1 MLSAF
6 FQDSCE
12 HLVVTLR
19 NVAQKPAV
27 IVLRFVFRAALHK
40 DRGDQLDTDVNVLTK
55 HETLMISGKMD
66 PVIDPDLV
74 VNKWKLRRMSPTAH
88 ANYTLNPVLQR
99 LSPSH
104 QTSLLWL

>member
-1 MLSAF
+1 M
-6 FQDSCE
+6 
-12 HLVVTLR
+12 TLR

-40 DRGDQLDTDVNVLTK
+40 DRGDLLDTDVNVLTK

-74 VNKWKLRRMSPTAH
+74 VNKWKLRRMSPTDHLCQLYSQSRTAE
-88 ANYTLNPVLQR
+88 TLTKP
-99 LSPSH
+99 
-104 QTSLLWL
+104 TSLSLNQME

>member
-1 MLSAF
+1 M
-6 FQDSCE
+6 
-12 HLVVTLR
+12 TLR

-55 HETLMISGKMD
+55 HETLMISPEMD

-74 VNKWKLRRMSPTAH
+74 VNKWKLRRMSPTDHLCQLYSQSRTAE
-88 ANYTLNPVLQR
+88 TLTKPLY
-99 LSPSH
+99 L
-104 QTSLLWL
+104 